1 MLRIG
6 EFKSRSCDGVS
17 RRAFVQAGAA
27 LPLTA
32 MLSSGQMAQ
41 AAARSRAK
49 TVVFVWLWG
58 APSHLDTFDP
68 KPDAPYNYK
77 GPFSTIPTT
86 LPGVRFTE
94 LVPKLAARTDK
105 FALVRSNI
113 THDGGHPGAGTYGFT
128 GHREGRGV
136 AIQPSWGSIISRHHG
151 AGAGL
156 PPYVMLAAGIPKDV
170 VKIVDGYGGGDWGK
184 AYDPFLIQCNDLG
197 SINIPALKLV
207 DGVTP
212 NRIAHRRKLQSQLDQ
227 LKKKVTADT
236 FGAWD
241 TKAQQAFTLL
251 TNNRALESLD
261 LTQEETTTRE
271 QYGQT
276 SFGQSL
282 LLARRLAEAEVPF
295 INVSWSEYVEAFGP
309 NTDFGWD
316 THVKNFDLLPNRH
329 CPVLDTA
336 FSAFLDDMDSHGLMD
351 QTLVVCMGEFGRTPR
366 INNRASRDHWPQN
379 YFSMWA
385 GAGVRTGQVIG
396 ASDRKGERPVTRP
409 IEPTGVGV
417 TMLDALG
424 IDSVARAELNVL
436 ADGEF
441 IHELF

>member
-1 MLRIG
+1 M
-6 EFKSRSCDGVS
+6 
-17 RRAFVQAGAA
+17 
-27 LPLTA
+27 
-32 MLSSGQMAQ
+32 
-41 AAARSRAK
+41 
-49 TVVFVWLWG
+49 
-58 APSHLDTFDP
+58 
-68 KPDAPYNYK
+68 
-77 GPFSTIPTT
+77 
-86 LPGVRFTE
+86 
-94 LVPKLAARTDK
+94 
-105 FALVRSNI
+105 
-113 THDGGHPGAGTYGFT
+113 
-128 GHREGRGV
+128 
-136 AIQPSWGSIISRHHG
+136 
-151 AGAGL
+151 
-156 PPYVMLAAGIPKDV
+156 
-170 VKIVDGYGGGDWGK
+170 
-184 AYDPFLIQCNDLG
+184 
-197 SINIPALKLV
+197 
-207 DGVTP
+207 
-212 NRIAHRRKLQSQLDQ
+212 
-227 LKKKVTADT
+227 
-236 FGAWD
+236 
-241 TKAQQAFTLL
+241 
-251 TNNRALESLD
+251 
-261 LTQEETTTRE
+261 TQEETATRE

-295 INVSWSEYVEAFGP
+295 VNVSWSEYVEAFGP

-329 CPVLDTA
+329 CPVFDTA
-336 FSAFLDDMDSHGLMD
+336 FSAFLDDMDSRGLMD